1 MSFFGGEMA
10 NNNQHRNDH
19 VARAKIRK
27 QMDEAAGLV
36 SDRFPSV
43 AGMVITMTYYQKSMQ
58 SPLMIRTVNI
68 YPTSCA
74 NFKMTCMTKDCND
87 GGFEL
92 SAVIEKMV
100 KTQTKMSKGSL
111 LCSGNA
117 DTLLNGHARIEY
129 KAVIKYR

>member
-1 MSFFGGEMA
+1 MA
-10 NNNQHRNDH
+10 NSNQQRNDH
-19 VARAKIRK
+19 TARAKLK
-27 QMDEAAGLV
+27 KEMNEAAGLV

-43 AGMVITMTYYQKSMQ
+43 AGMVITMTYYQKSVK

-68 YPTSCA
+68 FPTSYA
-74 NFKMTCMTKDCND
+74 NFRMACMTKDCND

-92 SAVIEKMV
+92 SAIVEEMV

-117 DTLLNGHARIEY
+117 DTLPNGHARIEY
-129 KAVIKYR
+129 KTVIKYR